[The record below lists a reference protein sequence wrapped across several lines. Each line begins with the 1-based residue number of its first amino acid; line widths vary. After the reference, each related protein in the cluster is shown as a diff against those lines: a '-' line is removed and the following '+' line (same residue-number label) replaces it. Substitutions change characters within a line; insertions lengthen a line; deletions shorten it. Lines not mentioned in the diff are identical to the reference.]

1 VTTSLITRVRRAV
14 LSRFVKRWGPAL
26 LKQRLWDSE
35 FQAGQWGYLD
45 QTVDDPIYDILE
57 KYLRDGEILDV
68 GCGSGNTGNE
78 LDGSLYSRY
87 TGTDISE
94 VAIQQAR
101 ARSEQN
107 GRGEKNRYLRSDMES
122 FVPDGKYDVI
132 LFRESIFYIPL
143 PKVKSTLDHYVRFL
157 KPEGVVVVRMCDRE
171 KYKGIVNIL
180 RVNYTVQE
188 THDVENAKDVIIV
201 FRR

>member
-1 VTTSLITRVRRAV
+1 MTTSFITRVRRAV
-14 LSRFVKRWGPAL
+14 LSRFVKRWGPTS

-35 FQAGQWGYLD
+35 FQTGQWGYLD

-57 KYLRDGEILDV
+57 KYLRDGEILDI

-78 LDGSLYSRY
+78 LDGRSYSRY

-143 PKVKSTLDHYVRFL
+143 PKVKSTLDHYVSFL
-157 KPEGVVVVRMCDRE
+157 KPEGVVIVRMCDRE
-171 KYKGIVNIL
+171 KYRGIVNIL
-180 RVNYTVQE
+180 RMNYSVQE

>member
-1 VTTSLITRVRRAV
+1 
-14 LSRFVKRWGPAL
+14 VKRWGPAL